1 MKRINV
7 SKGMR
12 KTLLSVAVM
21 TLAVSA
27 AMAQGITGKVVD
39 ETDAPMEFVNVVL
52 LSRGDSTFIAGTVT
66 DEAGGFGFAETPDRP
81 VLVRLSSVGYAS
93 AIRDVPPSGQLG
105 AVAME
110 PLSYM
115 LGEVTVKAD
124 RPVTTLKGNA
134 FVTSVEGSQLAHAGN
149 ANDVLKQVPMVLGQD
164 GNFEVFGKGAPAIYV
179 NGRLVQDLAELSQIN
194 SADIKNVEVITNP
207 GAKYD
212 ASVKSVIRIRT
223 RRPKGEGFSATARAQ
238 GVWQEYLRNLD
249 WVNLKYR
256 NGGLEVF
263 GNFGYIGGKFQD
275 ANTTRMLTSSSR
287 LWNQMLK
294 MDGHMSKN
302 DFFGK
307 AGLSYIINDRH
318 SIGAYYSNGFSKSR
332 SSHSVQS
339 DVSADGVRYD
349 GLAMTSRSTN
359 DELPRHHANLYY
371 NGTVGKLGV
380 DFNMDYMWRKTDH
393 RNLSDE
399 ASENY
404 QDAMVRSLSVNHS
417 RLFAEKLVMS
427 YPVGK
432 GGVEFGEEYT
442 SSRFATD
449 YKTDAAQLSG
459 NVSRVNENG
468 IAAFVEIGQQF
479 GRFNISAGL
488 RYEHVSFDYS
498 ENGVKKKD
506 QSKTYDNL
514 FPSLSVATRLG
525 NVRLALSY
533 TSKTRRP
540 GYSSLD
546 GTIDYINRF
555 TFEGGNPYLKPEKIH
570 SAELMASWRQFFAQ
584 LSYTRR
590 TDPILNTTVPYA
602 DNGEIKLI
610 TKDNFPRLPQLQFFV
625 GGQFNLGIWYPKVNA
640 GVIKQW
646 LTIDYLDGLKRL
658 DQPLML
664 VQFQNALHL
673 PGDIWLNVDMQW
685 MSEGNSDNFRAD
697 SSSYLNTKI
706 YKAFLDNRLS
716 ITLEANDIFNR
727 SPRDFTFYNKDV
739 TIFKTERAL
748 GRSFSVTVQ
757 YTFNTSRDRYK
768 GGGAGATELSR
779 F

>member
-1 MKRINV
+1 MKKIF
-7 SKGMR
+7 
-12 KTLLSVAVM
+12 AI
-21 TLAVSA
+21 A
-27 AMAQGITGKVVD
+27 AMLMVAATAVARTITGNVVD
-39 ETDAPMEFVNVVL
+39 ENNLPLDFVNVVL
-52 LSRGDSTFIAGTVT
+52 IDKSDSTYIAGTVT
-66 DEAGGFGFAETPDRP
+66 DGEGLFNFDIPDSSQA
-81 VLVRLSSVGYAS
+81 LVKLSSVGLTTQCREVAS
-93 AIRDVPPSGQLG
+93 EGNLG
-105 AVAME
+105 TIMMTAASV
-110 PLSYM
+110 M

-134 FVTSVEGSQLAHAGN
+134 FVTSVAGSQLAHAGT

-164 GNFEVFGKGAPAIYV
+164 GNFEVFGKGTPAIYL
-179 NGRLVQDLAELSQIN
+179 NGRLVQDMTELSQIN

-223 RRPKGEGFSATARAQ
+223 RRPQGEGFSGTIRAQ

-275 ANTTRMLTSSSR
+275 ANTTRMLTRSSR
-287 LWNQMLK
+287 LWDQMLR

-307 AGLSYIINDRH
+307 GGFSYMINDRH
-318 SIGAYYSNGFSKSR
+318 SVGAYYSNGFTKSESR
-332 SSHSVQS
+332 HSVAS
-339 DVSADGVRYD
+339 DILADGARYD
-349 GLAMTSRSTN
+349 GLVMTSRSKN
-359 DELPRHHANLYY
+359 EESPRHHANLYY
-371 NGTVGKLGV
+371 NGSAGKLGI
-380 DFNMDYMWRKTDH
+380 DFNMDYMWRKSDH

-404 QDAMVRSLSVNHS
+404 DDAMVTSRSINQS
-417 RLFAEKLVMS
+417 RLFAEKLVLS
-427 YPVGK
+427 YPLWR

-449 YKTDAAQLSG
+449 YRTDAAQLAG
-459 NVSRVNENG
+459 NDSRVNENG
-468 IAAFVEIGQQF
+468 IAAFVEIGQQI
-479 GRFNISAGL
+479 GRFDLSAGL

-498 ENGVKKKD
+498 EDGIRKND
-506 QSKTYDNL
+506 QSKRYDNL
-514 FPSLSVATRLG
+514 FPSLAVSTQIR

-546 GTIDYINRF
+546 GTVDYINRF

-570 SAELMASWRQFFAQ
+570 SVELMASWRQFFAQ
-584 LSYTRR
+584 LSYTHRK
-590 TDPILNTTVPYA
+590 DPILNTTVPY
-602 DNGEIKLI
+602 GEEGEVKLI
-610 TKDNFPRLPQLQFFV
+610 TKDNFPKLPQLQFFI

-646 LTIDYLDGLKRL
+646 LTIDYLDRRKSL
-658 DQPLML
+658 DKPLFL
-664 VQFQNALHL
+664 AQFQNALHL

-685 MSEGNSDNFRAD
+685 MSAGNSDNFRAE
-697 SSSYLNTKI
+697 SSSYLNAKL
-706 YKAFLDNRLS
+706 YKSFLNNHLS
-716 ITLEANDIFNR
+716 VTLEANDIFNR

-739 TIFKTERAL
+739 TIYKAERAL
-748 GRSFSVTVQ
+748 GRSFLVTLQ
-757 YTFNTSRDRYK
+757 YTFNTTRDRYK
-768 GGGAGATELSR
+768 GGGAGAAELSR

>member
-1 MKRINV
+1 MK
-7 SKGMR
+7 K
-12 KTLLSVAVM
+12 LLAI
-21 TLAVSA
+21 A
-27 AMAQGITGKVVD
+27 AMLGVVATAMGRTITGKVVD
-39 ETDAPMEFVNVVL
+39 ENNQSLDFVNAVL
-52 LSRGDSTFIAGTVT
+52 IDRSDSTYIAGTVT
-66 DEAGGFGFAETPDRP
+66 DGEGVFSFDISDSRP
-81 VLVRLSSVGYAS
+81 ALVKISSVGLTTQYQGVTPDGNLGTIVMTAAS
-93 AIRDVPPSGQLG
+93 V
-105 AVAME
+105 
-110 PLSYM
+110 M
-115 LGEVTVKAD
+115 LGEVTVKAP

-134 FVTSVEGSQLAHAGN
+134 FVTSVAGSQLAHAGN

-179 NGRLVQDLAELSQIN
+179 NGRLVQDMTELSQIN

-223 RRPKGEGFSATARAQ
+223 RRPQGEGFSGTIRAQ

-275 ANTTRMLTSSSR
+275 ANTTRMLTRSSR
-287 LWNQMLK
+287 LWDQMLR

-307 AGLSYIINDRH
+307 AGFSYMINDRH
-318 SIGAYYSNGFSKSR
+318 SVGAYYSNGFTKSESR
-332 SSHSVQS
+332 HAVAS
-339 DVSADGVRYD
+339 DISADGVRHD
-349 GLAMTSRSTN
+349 GLSMISRSKN
-359 DELPRHHANLYY
+359 EEMPRHHANLYY
-371 NGTVGKLGV
+371 NGGAGKLGI
-380 DFNMDYMWRKTDH
+380 DFNMDYMWRKSDH

-404 QDAMVRSLSVNHS
+404 DDAMVTSRSINHS
-417 RLFAEKLVMS
+417 RLFAEKLVLS
-427 YPVGK
+427 YPLWR

-449 YKTDAAQLSG
+449 YKTDAALLSG
-459 NVSRVNENG
+459 NDSRVTENG
-468 IAAFVEIGQQF
+468 IAAFVEIGQQL

-498 ENGVKKKD
+498 ENGVRKKD
-506 QSKTYDNL
+506 QSKRYDNL
-514 FPSLSVATRLG
+514 FPSLAVSTQIS

-540 GYSSLD
+540 SYSSLD
-546 GTIDYINRF
+546 GSVDYINRF

-570 SAELMASWRQFFAQ
+570 SVELMASWRQFFAQ
-584 LSYTRR
+584 LSYTHRK
-590 TDPILNTTVPYA
+590 DPILNTTVPYGQ
-602 DNGEIKLI
+602 DGEVKLI
-610 TKDNFPRLPQLQFFV
+610 TKDNFPRLPQLQFFI

-640 GVIKQW
+640 GAIKQW
-646 LTIDYLDGLKRL
+646 LTIDYLDGRKSL
-658 DQPLML
+658 DRPLFL

-673 PGDIWLNVDMQW
+673 PVDIWLNVDMQW
-685 MSEGNSDNFRAD
+685 MSAGNSDNFRAE
-697 SSSYLNTKI
+697 SSSYLNAKL
-706 YKAFLDNRLS
+706 YKSFLNNSLS
-716 ITLEANDIFNR
+716 VTLEANDIFNR

-748 GRSFSVTVQ
+748 GRSLMVTLQ
-757 YTFNTSRDRYK
+757 YTFNTTRDRYK
-768 GGGAGATELSR
+768 GGGAGEAELSR